1 MGSIPGGIHFLH
13 FFLSFCCLFF
23 FGSWALGPESLF
35 PPHVACCLHPV
46 LLIFIFYYLFVLFY
60 LMLFNFIYL
69 HIISI
74 SCFMFNNI
82 KNTKNMSCHLFCLL
96 FLQYKKCKKKCIV
109 YVCLSP
115 KKRENFSLTSRYDYF
130 CVFYSFTTF
139 WTLK

>member
-1 MGSIPGGIHFLH
+1 MFEAVLLSQILTYPSWLIADPVIERDWVRSLVGYISSIFSFL
-13 FFLSFCCLFF
+13 FAVYFF

-35 PPHVACCLHPV
+35 PPAVACCLHPV

-82 KNTKNMSCHLFCLL
+82 KNMSCHLFCLL
-96 FLQYKKCKKKCIV
+96 FLQY
-109 YVCLSP
+109 
-115 KKRENFSLTSRYDYF
+115 
-130 CVFYSFTTF
+130 
-139 WTLK
+139 